1 MSSSVYDTS
10 QASWKNIYA
19 NTVTTNTLNVTG
31 GGGGNLVS
39 TSGLTAHK
47 LPTAGVGNT
56 LANTNITCTAGS
68 GNLTGVGDISAPGLI
83 TFKNGA
89 FLEGQDSTANPPSI
103 RAVADQPWQIGG
115 SHISD
120 DKAHFSMGYDPAT
133 SGGLLYAFR
142 QGDGPKNIQYGFP
155 GFGVGH
161 TFEGKITITGNDIN
175 GITVPAT
182 GGTFAKLTDIP
193 SAPNMVVARI
203 AADGSISYQAGART
217 VSVVP
222 SGSGVYTL
230 SLSGGARI
238 QTCTGNSTLGGAMRI
253 LTCEANGT
261 NSCVCVNRDKAEVG
275 TNGPFNVQITWT

>member
-1 MSSSVYDTS
+1 MSWDSLVKNDGGT
-10 QASWKNIYA
+10 WKNIYA
-19 NTVTTNTLNVTG
+19 NSVTTNSLVVNG
-31 GGGGNLVS
+31 GAGNLVT
-39 TSGLTAHK
+39 TSGLTSNRI
-47 LPTAGVGNT
+47 PTAGVGNT
-56 LANTNITCTAGS
+56 LASTTIQCTAGS
-68 GNLTGVGDISAPGLI
+68 GNLTGVGDISGPGLI

-89 FLEGQDSTANPPSI
+89 FLEGEDSTSTPPSI
-103 RAVADQPWQIGG
+103 RAVSDQPWQIGG

-120 DKAHFSMGYDPAT
+120 DSAHFSMGYYPAI

-161 TFEGKITITGNDIN
+161 TFEGQITITGSSIN

-193 SAPNMVVARI
+193 SAQNMVVARI

-230 SLSGGARI
+230 SLSGGAII

-275 TNGPFNVQITWT
+275 SNGPFNVQITWT